1 MMKIG
6 GDGMFGNDI
15 NFPMISKALSLSMDL
30 LSEEESF
37 ETARE
42 KLVDAQKE
50 FHQAL
55 SFSAA
60 NKVK

>member
-30 LSEEESF
+30 ISEEESS
-37 ETARE
+37 ETALQN
-42 KLVDAQKE
+42 LVDAQKE

-60 NKVK
+60 DIVK

>member
-15 NFPMISKALSLSMDL
+15 NFPMISKALSFSMDL
-30 LSEEESF
+30 LSETESS
-37 ETARE
+37 ETALQN
-42 KLVDAQKE
+42 LVDAQKE

-60 NKVK
+60 DIVK

>member
-1 MMKIG
+1 
-6 GDGMFGNDI
+6 MFGNDI

-37 ETARE
+37 EALQ
-42 KLVDAQKE
+42 KLVDAQKD

-60 NKVK
+60 DKVK

>member
-1 MMKIG
+1 MIKFG

-30 LSEEESF
+30 ITNEESS
-37 ETARE
+37 ETALQ
-42 KLVDAQKE
+42 KLMDAQKE

-60 NKVK
+60 EKVK